1 MLSTPMA
8 TSASDG
14 ASIILGG
21 GMKVNL
27 PNLLTPEL
35 DGTVPGTLTASLDGQ
50 IVGTMST
57 DSNGAVSSVPL
68 GWYTTAAYTTWDSGS
83 VNNSNGK
90 PFALY
95 LLPAQ
100 PPETFAGAAYTEQGS
115 AATQRYADLCIAAG
129 LKPVSSG
136 NGQSYLPRHESNRYT
151 LPETGAPSRTGQSYL
166 TSECTENHNAVP
178 LGV

>member
-68 GWYTTAAYTTWDSGS
+68 GWYTTAA
-83 VNNSNGK
+83 
-90 PFALY
+90 
-95 LLPAQ
+95 
-100 PPETFAGAAYTEQGS
+100 
-115 AATQRYADLCIAAG
+115 
-129 LKPVSSG
+129 
-136 NGQSYLPRHESNRYT
+136 
-151 LPETGAPSRTGQSYL
+151 
-166 TSECTENHNAVP
+166 
-178 LGV
+178 